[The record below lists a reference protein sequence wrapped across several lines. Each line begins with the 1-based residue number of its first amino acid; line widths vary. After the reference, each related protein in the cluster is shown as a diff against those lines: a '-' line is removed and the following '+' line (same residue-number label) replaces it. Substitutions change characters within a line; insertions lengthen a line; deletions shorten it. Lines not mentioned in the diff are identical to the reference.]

1 MSKIFGFSMSR
12 KNDMTSGYSY
22 DVIDLEQNLDEETN
36 WILLKE
42 IKMALNNLLSTYNPP
57 RENKHLLTMKK
68 RPADPNLQQNDEEF
82 NERLPSRL
90 KLRNNDPYPIFVP
103 NNNDR
108 FDEWGG

>member
-1 MSKIFGFSMSR
+1 MNKS
-12 KNDMTSGYSY
+12 SGTTIGHLQE
-22 DVIDLEQNLDEETN
+22 VIDLEQDLDEETN

-42 IKMALNNLLSTYNPP
+42 IRTTLNNLLSTYNHKD
-57 RENKHLLTMKK
+57 KHLFKMKK

-90 KLRNNDPYPIFVP
+90 ELRNNDPYPIFVP

>member
-1 MSKIFGFSMSR
+1 
-12 KNDMTSGYSY
+12 
-22 DVIDLEQNLDEETN
+22 
-36 WILLKE
+36 
-42 IKMALNNLLSTYNPP
+42 MALNNLLSTHNPP
-57 RENKHLLTMKK
+57 RENKHLFKMKK